1 MTGYDNTAYGM
12 MAFDDGAIN
21 NQAGGEI
28 SVSGAGLY
36 GMGVTDGTA
45 SNAGDIYVDGF
56 KQILDADGNIT
67 GEQYWKASSAQLPST
82 GMVAGSENN
91 DGSKATATNTGT
103 IIVHNAG
110 YGMSAMYGGTAI
122 NQGTITLTADGNTGR
137 RINWSAWRRLGG
149 EVINDTTGIINIDA
163 AYGQPFCPPG
173 GIVLNYGTI
182 CIQGAC
188 QDSAAYNPTD
198 PYVSILYSGDVIAA
212 TGETVTLTG
221 GGLIQG
227 DVTNDGTVSGSG
239 QLTLSDSRQHADQR
253 CHRRY

>member
-137 RINWSAWRRLGG
+137 RINWSAWWRLGG
-149 EVINDTTGIINIDA
+149 RSSMT
-163 AYGQPFCPPG
+163 PP
-173 GIVLNYGTI
+173 
-182 CIQGAC
+182 A
-188 QDSAAYNPTD
+188 S
-198 PYVSILYSGDVIAA
+198 SIS
-212 TGETVTLTG
+212 TPP
-221 GGLIQG
+221 
-227 DVTNDGTVSGSG
+227 TVSHSVHRAASS
-239 QLTLSDSRQHADQR
+239 LTTAPSAFREPARTAQPITQR
-253 CHRRY
+253 TRMSAWFIPVT